1 MSSLTDAP
9 RTPPGFPPGSA
20 PTQGPYPTPTG
31 LAPPPGFDSARLQPG
46 LFDLSSW
53 PGEGSSVPD
62 APGANGDSPPAI
74 VDEARALVLRYRRA
88 SWRAEA
94 VAEPARRLATRALR
108 ETRDALA
115 SGLTIDGVRAA
126 STLLEF
132 TVEADPTADSSSG
145 SVGANI
151 ADASAA
157 MAASAAAARRA
168 LSAAQS
174 WPDDVVI
181 ATLDSPGAAGPQAAP
196 PLDLQGMLNAAA
208 SAAAAAAT
216 QAAPSPAPAAAPAKL
231 PEGATVLPQP
241 TGYCFPERASSRATL
256 ASAC

>member
-1 MSSLTDAP
+1 MPTRIPRTGSLFYENLTTPDHRFPTAMSSLTDAP

-62 APGANGDSPPAI
+62 APGAKGDSPPAI

-132 TVEADPTADSSSG
+132 TVEADPTAG
-145 SVGANI
+145 RRRRCPAVWAL
-151 ADASAA
+151 APH
-157 MAASAAAARRA
+157 AARRTRSRARCHVGAPVLDA
-168 LSAAQS
+168 L
-174 WPDDVVI
+174 
-181 ATLDSPGAAGPQAAP
+181 
-196 PLDLQGMLNAAA
+196 
-208 SAAAAAAT
+208 
-216 QAAPSPAPAAAPAKL
+216 APAQRAGLSIERLLRLRP
-231 PEGATVLPQP
+231 PEEAT
-241 TGYCFPERASSRATL
+241 
-256 ASAC
+256 